1 MVRLVNSI
9 KNDEIIIGRSVRYK
23 NITPAL
29 FVVVAAVAAAVV
41 AVVAAAAAAAIFLF
55 HILLFIRGQYLGWVR
70 PPSGSHFLKNRISS
84 NSKIPEFFLHCIKDL
99 FISAL
104 PEVDVDDVVDLVTTT
119 KIFH

>member
-29 FVVVAAVAAAVV
+29 FVVVVV
-41 AVVAAAAAAAIFLF
+41 AVVAAAAAAAAAIFLF